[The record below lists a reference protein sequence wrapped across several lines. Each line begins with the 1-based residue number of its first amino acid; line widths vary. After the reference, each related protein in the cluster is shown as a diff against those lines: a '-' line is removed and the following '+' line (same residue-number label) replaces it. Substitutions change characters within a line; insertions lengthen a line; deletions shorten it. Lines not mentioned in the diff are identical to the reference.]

1 MEVIL
6 LEKIRKLGELGAQVR
21 IKAGYGRNFLFPQG
35 KAIPATAD
43 NIAKFEAKRAE
54 FEKTQAEVLNSA
66 TARVDNLNNLSV
78 TIQRKAGAEGKLYGS
93 VGTADIAEA
102 AKLAGVELT
111 KQEVKLPTGPF
122 RMIGE
127 YDVEIN
133 LHADIDVV
141 IKVIVVPEEN

>member
-54 FEKTQAEVLNSA
+54 LEKTQAEVLNSA
-66 TARVDNLNNLSV
+66 TTRSDNLNNLSV
-78 TIQRKAGAEGKLYGS
+78 TIQRKAGTEGKLYGS

-102 AKLAGVELT
+102 AKLAGVEMT
-111 KQEVKLPTGPF
+111 KQEVMLPTGPF